1 MILLKQS
8 YRSKQSSKTF
18 SCAIFILLSTLQ
30 VFLIGFGHNSWY
42 RWDHTWVASL
52 HYFWLIAW
60 LLHMKCQEHI
70 SQVYYLGLI
79 LLFLLKVLISCYSF
93 RSEVVARTS
102 KIMQMAS
109 FWHDIVETVF
119 QIFILYY
126 FHFAKHFPSVQDW
139 FWSQASWYSSCY
151 NSCCYSSWYNRWY
164 KWNHIWLALSVV

>member
-8 YRSKQSSKTF
+8 SRLNQSSKTF

-30 VFLIGFGHNSWY
+30 VFLIGFCHNSWY

-79 LLFLLKVLISCYSF
+79 LLFLLKVLISRYSF

-109 FWHDIVETVF
+109 FWQDIVETVF
-119 QIFILYY
+119 QIFVL
-126 FHFAKHFPSVQDW
+126 FSFCK
-139 FWSQASWYSSCY
+139 
-151 NSCCYSSWYNRWY
+151 
-164 KWNHIWLALSVV
+164 ALSKCSRLVLVTDELVQ